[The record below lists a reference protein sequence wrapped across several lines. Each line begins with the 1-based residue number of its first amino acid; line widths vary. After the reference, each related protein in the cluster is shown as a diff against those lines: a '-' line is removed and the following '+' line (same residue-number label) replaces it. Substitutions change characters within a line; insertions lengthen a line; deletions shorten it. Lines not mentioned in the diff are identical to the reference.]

1 MFRNFFIDACFVF
14 LGLLALS
21 FAAHSASGTV
31 KNIPVLILDDV
42 IVNPIVSEF
51 IEEGIREAEEQK
63 APCLILQLD
72 TPGGLLSSTR
82 TIVKNIMNAKI
93 PVIVYVAPAGSR
105 AGSAGVFITYASHVA
120 VMAPSTNIG
129 AAHPVQIAEPQ
140 RPSKESDFR
149 DFFKKGDENGG
160 KKGGNEKEDG
170 DFLSEKVM
178 NDTLAWIKGI
188 AEERGRNAS
197 WAEKAIKKS
206 VSVTAPEALRLK
218 VIDFIAEDDE
228 DLLRQLEGR
237 SVTVGG
243 KEIPLHVKG
252 FSVDDKTMSARQ
264 GFLYVLMNPNIAYLL
279 MSLGFI
285 GLLFELTHPGVWFPG
300 VMGFISLILAF
311 YSFQTLPTNYAGFAL
326 IFLAM
331 GLFVAEALV
340 TSFGFL
346 ALGGMVCM
354 VLGSIIL
361 VDSPFELMRISWS
374 VIIPVVLSTTSVF
387 VFLTTLALRAQRS
400 KKEAG
405 VISMIGVE
413 GMADTEVNLEG
424 KVIVMGEIWDAVAE
438 QPIAKGARIRVWAM
452 EGLKLKVESID

>member
-1 MFRNFFIDACFVF
+1 
-14 LGLLALS
+14 
-21 FAAHSASGTV
+21 
-31 KNIPVLILDDV
+31 
-42 IVNPIVSEF
+42 
-51 IEEGIREAEEQK
+51 
-63 APCLILQLD
+63 
-72 TPGGLLSSTR
+72 
-82 TIVKNIMNAKI
+82 
-93 PVIVYVAPAGSR
+93 
-105 AGSAGVFITYASHVA
+105 
-120 VMAPSTNIG
+120 
-129 AAHPVQIAEPQ
+129 
-140 RPSKESDFR
+140 
-149 DFFKKGDENGG
+149 
-160 KKGGNEKEDG
+160 
-170 DFLSEKVM
+170 M